1 MTKLNDQRRVDDD
14 GLQASDVN
22 LVTRS
27 LVALGRACRYRLLR
41 RLSGGVSGAQ
51 VLLLEMEHER
61 AVLKVTEVRGW
72 RERALRE
79 LSVYSELAPVLGV
92 ALPTVTAS
100 HSDDGAVQILMAEHQ
115 PLPLAPALSVV
126 AWVELAEQLGR
137 LHRPV
142 APWPAW
148 LRHRPWPPPDR
159 IAEAVRRWD
168 GLGLEVLAERA
179 AGLLGE
185 LRGGRWAGS
194 CAHPRGLPRR

>member
-92 ALPTVTAS
+92 ALPTVTCFA
-100 HSDDGAVQILMAEHQ
+100 Q
-115 PLPLAPALSVV
+115 
-126 AWVELAEQLGR
+126 
-137 LHRPV
+137 
-142 APWPAW
+142 
-148 LRHRPWPPPDR
+148 
-159 IAEAVRRWD
+159 RRW
-168 GLGLEVLAERA
+168 GRPNPHGGTSALA
-179 AGLLGE
+179 AG
-185 LRGGRWAGS
+185 AGS
-194 CAHPRGLPRR
+194 